1 MKWLTGI
8 LFIVIATMQYRLW
21 FGDGSLAHQTE
32 LNRKVAKQQ
41 EENRVLQARN
51 KVLAAKVRALKN
63 GRGGIEERARTDMG
77 LIQNGETFFL
87 IVDKKQD

>member
-1 MKWLTGI
+1 MKWLTGV
-8 LFIVIATMQYRLW
+8 LFIVIAAMQYRLW
-21 FGDGSLAHQTE
+21 FGDGSLAHQAQ
-32 LNRKVAKQQ
+32 LNREVAKQE

-77 LIQNGETFFL
+77 LIQQGETFFL
-87 IVDKKQD
+87 IVDKRQD